1 MGQHILFLD
10 QTEERPPHPRRC
22 TATSKRSGKRCGKYA
37 MKAQTTCA
45 FHGGKASRA
54 LANAQRAVEA
64 ADLRVRGLT
73 PEAVEVLK
81 ELLHAN
87 SESVVLGA
95 VKDIL
100 DRGGLKAAHRIQVD
114 SEITVVRPW

>member
-1 MGQHILFLD
+1 MHG
-10 QTEERPPHPRRC
+10 
-22 TATSKRSGKRCGKYA
+22 A
-37 MKAQTTCA
+37 KAPL
-45 FHGGKASRA
+45 A
-54 LANAQRAVEA
+54 LARAQRAVEA

-73 PEAVEVLK
+73 PEAVEMLEK
-81 ELLHAN
+81 LLHAN

-100 DRGGLKAAHRIQVD
+100 DRGGLKASGRIQLG

>member
-1 MGQHILFLD
+1 MGQHIPMH
-10 QTEERPPHPRRC
+10 QTEERPPHPRQC
-22 TATSKRSGKRCGKYA
+22 TAKSKLSGQRCGKYA
-37 MKAQTTCA
+37 MEAQSVCS
-45 FHGGKASRA
+45 FHGGKAKRA

-73 PEAVEVLK
+73 PAAVEVLR

-100 DRGGLKAAHRIQVD
+100 DRGGLKAAHRSEVD
-114 SEITVVRPW
+114 TEITVVRPW

>member
-1 MGQHILFLD
+1 M
-10 QTEERPPHPRRC
+10 
-22 TATSKRSGKRCGKYA
+22 
-37 MKAQTTCA
+37 
-45 FHGGKASRA
+45 A
-54 LANAQRAVEA
+54 LARAQRAVET
-64 ADLRVRGLT
+64 ADLRLRGLT
-73 PEAVEVLK
+73 PDAVEVLEK
-81 ELLHAN
+81 LLHAT

>member
-1 MGQHILFLD
+1 MHG
-10 QTEERPPHPRRC
+10 
-22 TATSKRSGKRCGKYA
+22 A
-37 MKAQTTCA
+37 KAPL
-45 FHGGKASRA
+45 A
-54 LANAQRAVEA
+54 LARAQRAVEA

-73 PEAVEVLK
+73 PEAVEMLEK
-81 ELLHAN
+81 LLHAN

-100 DRGGLKAAHRIQVD
+100 DRGGLKASHRIQLG

>member
-1 MGQHILFLD
+1 MHG
-10 QTEERPPHPRRC
+10 
-22 TATSKRSGKRCGKYA
+22 A
-37 MKAQTTCA
+37 KAPL
-45 FHGGKASRA
+45 A
-54 LANAQRAVEA
+54 LARAQRAVEA

-73 PEAVEVLK
+73 PAAVEVLR

-100 DRGGLKAAHRIQVD
+100 DRGGLKAAHRSEVD
-114 SEITVVRPW
+114 TEITVVRPW